1 MPTTIA
7 IVGRPN
13 VGKSTLFNRLLRK
26 NAAITHDKPGV
37 TRDRIYGETY
47 IDERHV
53 AFIDTGGIEVLE
65 SGEGRIEEGIFEQA
79 REAVEEAHAILLVMD
94 GREGLTPLDERVAAF
109 IRRHNKPVLLAI
121 NKVDG
126 EEREPEMLSE
136 FHSLGFEMLG
146 VSGEHGHNRNF
157 LREELG
163 RLIADL
169 PDEEDID
176 KAEQGLRLAML
187 GRPNAGK
194 SSMVNAFIGEKR
206 VIVSPIAGTTRDAVD
221 ATVDHNGKRYTFVDT
236 AGVRRKAKVDGS
248 LEQFS
253 VTRALTSSKRA
264 QIVVLVFDATQGVT
278 TQDKKLLDF
287 LVRENTPFLVAV
299 NKIDLIE
306 RGKLA
311 EVKQAFKDQMRF
323 CSHAPLVYTSA
334 LKGTG
339 LKDILPLAERMW
351 KECQIR
357 VGTGELNRVMRDIID
372 RHQPPQVKFRRAKFY
387 YLTQPD
393 TNPPRFLFF
402 VNNPKLIK
410 DSYTRYLENQVRKSF
425 GISTAPLIIS
435 FRSSHDNKDSK

>member
-1 MPTTIA
+1 MA
-7 IVGRPN
+7 V
-13 VGKSTLFNRLLRK
+13 KALRRWT
-26 NAAITHDKPGV
+26 NG
-37 TRDRIYGETY
+37 
-47 IDERHV
+47 
-53 AFIDTGGIEVLE
+53 
-65 SGEGRIEEGIFEQA
+65 S
-79 REAVEEAHAILLVMD
+79 
-94 GREGLTPLDERVAAF
+94 AAF

>member
-13 VGKSTLFNRLLRK
+13 VGKSTLFNRMLRK

-37 TRDRIYGETY
+37 TRDRIYGETT
-47 IDERHV
+47 ISDQRV
-53 AFIDTGGIEVLE
+53 ALIDTGGIEILE

-79 REAVEEAHAILLVMD
+79 KDAVEEAQAILLVMD
-94 GREGLTPLDERVAAF
+94 GREGLTALDERVAEY
-109 IRRHNKPVLLAI
+109 IRRHNKPVLLAV

-126 EEREPEMLSE
+126 EEREPEMLAE
-136 FHSLGFEMLG
+136 FHSLGFDMLA
-146 VSGEHGHNRNF
+146 VSAEHGHNRNH
-157 LREELG
+157 LRDRLGELIKG
-163 RLIADL
+163 I
-169 PDEEDID
+169 PQQDEID
-176 KAEQGLRLAML
+176 ESQQGLRLAML

-221 ATVDHNGKRYTFVDT
+221 ATVDHRGKKYTFVDT

-248 LEQFS
+248 LERFS
-253 VTRALTSSKRA
+253 VMRALTSSKRA
-264 QIVVLVFDATQGVT
+264 QIVVLVLDAMQGLT

-287 LVRENTPFLVAV
+287 LVKERTPFLVVV
-299 NKIDLIE
+299 NKIDLVE
-306 RGKLA
+306 RGKLS
-311 EVKQAFKDQMRF
+311 EVKQFFKDQMRF

-339 LKDILPLAERMW
+339 LKDVLPLAERMW

-357 VGTGELNRVMRDIID
+357 VGTGELNRVMREAIT
-372 RHQPPQVKFRRAKFY
+372 RHQPPQVKYRRAKFY
-387 YLTQPD
+387 YLTQPG
-393 TNPPRFLFF
+393 TTPPKFLFF

-410 DSYTRYLENQVRKSF
+410 DSYKRYLENQLRKSF
-425 GISTAPLIIS
+425 GIATAPIIIS
-435 FRSSHDNKDSK
+435 FRSSHENKEQG